1 MRLGISIPDELHRR
15 LDPLKQYINVSQ
27 ICREA
32 IEERIRCYEKA
43 LASGSDKDI
52 ALAMEEA
59 WKEEL
64 KMREIVDVNWG
75 RLGSEDVRPWVT
87 AAGLRDWNYLHHRQG
102 IIDKQGRSRWE
113 VPPCPQS
120 KGQRPS
126 RTGGLNYKGGFSN
139 KMNIFMTGSMSV
151 EVLMERLRNEST
163 CQYGWHTPTQ
173 RGTLFARSGSAGPAA
188 EEDLGLQ

>member
-64 KMREIVDVNWG
+64 KMREIVDVDWG

-113 VPPCPQS
+113 VPPPAVEGAKTFEDRWFELQ
-120 KGQRPS
+120 GRILEQDEHFHDWLNER
-126 RTGGLNYKGGFSN
+126 GGLDGEAAQREY
-139 KMNIFMTGSMSV
+139 MSV
-151 EVLMERLRNEST
+151 WLAYT
-163 CQYGWHTPTQ
+163 D
-173 RGTLFARSGSAGPAA
+173 SAWNLIREKRKRH